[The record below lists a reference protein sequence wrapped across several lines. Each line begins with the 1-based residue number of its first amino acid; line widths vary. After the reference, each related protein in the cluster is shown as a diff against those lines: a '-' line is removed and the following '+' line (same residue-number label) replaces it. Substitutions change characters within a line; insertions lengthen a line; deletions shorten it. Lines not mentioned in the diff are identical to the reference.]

1 MTDAPLFVIVGTI
14 ALIVLSAF
22 FVIIEFSLL
31 AARRHRLEEQAS
43 TSAPARAAPRGM
55 NELTIMLAVAQFG
68 ITICTFALGAI
79 TKPAVDSWLAPLF
92 SAVGAPFWLADSAAF
107 VLSLL
112 FVTFLHL
119 VIGEM
124 APKSWA
130 IAHPELA
137 ATIIALPARSPRVPP
152 RPLLVWSTASPTG
165 SWPQA
170 DTHPRNRGRSAGRTS
185 IRSGARRAFGGRR
198 RTRRRLPRP
207 AHPRLRTPED
217 ERGRLLPGGTR
228 ALTSVP
234 ETATAGQVRDLA
246 AESGHMRILVER
258 AGKAPGVVHVRDV
271 LLLPADHGIEDFT
284 RDCLVLDAEL
294 PVHEALTLM
303 RDEAERP
310 RRRHPR
316 RAHRRGGDDG
326 RHAPADPARRVEHH
340 ALRPGRTSS
349 SQPGGEVEPAGRR
362 ARVRAEWTGRLG
374 G

>member
-43 TSAPARAAPRGM
+43 TSAPARAALRGM

-79 TKPAVDSWLAPLF
+79 TKPAVDAWLAPLF
-92 SAVGAPFWLADSAAF
+92 TAVGAPFWLADSAAF

-137 ATIIALPARSPRVPP
+137 ATIIALPARASRGCCG
-152 RPLLVWSTASPTG
+152 LCSSGSTASPTG

-185 IRSGARRAFGGRR
+185 IRSGSSSSIRR
-198 RTRRRLPRP
+198 PP
-207 AHPRLRTPED
+207 ANSTTP
-217 ERGRLLPGGTR
+217 
-228 ALTSVP
+228 
-234 ETATAGQVRDLA
+234 TAT
-246 AESGHMRILVER
+246 SS
-258 AGKAPGVVHVRDV
+258 P
-271 LLLPADHGIEDFT
+271 
-284 RDCLVLDAEL
+284 
-294 PVHEALTLM
+294 
-303 RDEAERP
+303 
-310 RRRHPR
+310 
-316 RAHRRGGDDG
+316 
-326 RHAPADPARRVEHH
+326 
-340 ALRPGRTSS
+340 TSS
-349 SQPGGEVEPAGRR
+349 NSRG
-362 ARVRAEWTGRLG
+362 
-374 G
+374 